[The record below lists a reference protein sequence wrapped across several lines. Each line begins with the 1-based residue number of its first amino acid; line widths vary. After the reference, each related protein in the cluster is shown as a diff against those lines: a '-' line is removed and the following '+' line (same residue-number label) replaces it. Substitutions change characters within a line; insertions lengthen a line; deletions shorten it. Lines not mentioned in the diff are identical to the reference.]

1 MKMVLKMSQQIKQV
15 DMYIINKTSNRIEKI
30 ESTTFKQLGF
40 KEREHLQE
48 WIANN
53 PECLNEELLIIQKE
67 FDGFNDTYERLDLL
81 AIDKQGNLVIIEN
94 KLDDTGRD
102 VTWQVMKYA
111 SYCSTLNSLQILSIF
126 SDYLT
131 KTGSTEKAEELLEE
145 FLETE
150 DFREKLNIGNS
161 QRMMLIAGEFRKE
174 VTSTVLWL
182 LNNGLR
188 LQCFKATPYRLGD
201 QLFLNMEQIIPIK
214 ETEDY
219 VISMANKTR
228 DEVGTQEQMKERH
241 IIRRKFW
248 TAYLK
253 EINKASQLYQNV
265 SPSKDHWISAG
276 SGISGVT
283 YTSVATGDYIRLEL
297 AIWGKSQDEN
307 KAVFDA
313 LFAKKQSIEST
324 FGNGLVWERLDD
336 KKMSRI
342 KFELPDVSISNEEDW
357 DKMIQFMVGVVP
369 KFEAAFKKPIQEL
382 TRR

>member
-1 MKMVLKMSQQIKQV
+1 
-15 DMYIINKTSNRIEKI
+15 MYIINKNTNRIEKI
-30 ESTTFKQLGF
+30 ETATFKKLGF

-53 PECLNEELLIIQKE
+53 PSCLNEELLIIQKE

-102 VTWQVMKYA
+102 VTWQVLKYA
-111 SYCSTLNSLQILSIF
+111 SYCATLNSSQIITIFTQYLSKI
-126 SDYLT
+126 
-131 KTGSTEKAEELLEE
+131 GSTDNAETALED

-161 QRMMLIAGEFRKE
+161 QRIMMIAGEFRKE
-174 VTSTVLWL
+174 VTSSVLWL
-182 LNNGLR
+182 LNYGLR
-188 LQCFKATPYRLGD
+188 LQCFKATPFKLNE

-214 ETEDY
+214 EAEDF
-219 VISMANKTR
+219 VISMANKSR
-228 DEVGTQEQMKERH
+228 EEVGTQEQMKERH

-253 EINKASQLYQNV
+253 EINKVSNLYQNV
-265 SPSKDHWISAG
+265 SASKDHWISAG

-283 YTSVATGDYIRLEL
+283 YTSVVTGDNIRIEL
-297 AIWGKSQDEN
+297 AIWGKSQEEN

-313 LFAKKQSIEST
+313 LHAKKEKIESD
-324 FGNGLVWERLDD
+324 FGKELTWERLND
-336 KKMSRI
+336 KKMSRV
-342 KFELPDVSISNEEDW
+342 KYEFDGVSIFNEDDW
-357 DKMIQFMVGVVP
+357 GKMIDFMIKVVP
-369 KFEAAFKKPIQEL
+369 QFESAFKKPIQEL
-382 TRR
+382 SRK